1 MFTKQTRPFKPM
13 KKLIRQIDNSNYDYS
28 LFKAML
34 DDEDGDKDAYIPEV
48 VEDMIEHV
56 KGMRSGDDD

>member
-1 MFTKQTRPFKPM
+1 MFAKQVRPFKPM

-34 DDEDGDKDAYIPEV
+34 DDDENGDAYIPEII
-48 VEDMIEHV
+48 EDIIENV
-56 KGMRSGDDD
+56 KGMNED